1 METGNLVL
9 SLAGKDKGRLLTIV
23 GSAKEGYV
31 LVADG
36 KLRRLGV
43 KRKFDP
49 EGLSRSHNGG
59 SLHVEFDILPLHGCR
74 QQQTHRDTHIFHQT

>member
-1 METGNLVL
+1 MVL

-36 KLRRLGV
+36 KLRRFGKPKLKKLKHLAPWGDGAGWSPEEMPQTDRSL
-43 KRKFDP
+43 RKQLAQMRRNKGIG
-49 EGLSRSHNGG
+49 E
-59 SLHVEFDILPLHGCR
+59 EKE
-74 QQQTHRDTHIFHQT
+74 